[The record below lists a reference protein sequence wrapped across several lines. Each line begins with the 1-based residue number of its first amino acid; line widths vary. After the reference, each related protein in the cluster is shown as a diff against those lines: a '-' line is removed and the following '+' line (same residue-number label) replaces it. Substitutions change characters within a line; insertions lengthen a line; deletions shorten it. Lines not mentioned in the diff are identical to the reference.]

1 MPTSEISEPLL
12 QALHDALVG
21 QAREWAGSQG
31 LDVPGELPLAAPPSH
46 VKADI
51 SLSWALGLAKITKGS
66 PMAIAAALAGR
77 FSRLPEVA
85 EASVSSPGFVN
96 LRLKET
102 ALLAEAENA
111 LFHAGPY
118 KPRGSK
124 RKILIE
130 FVSANPTGPLHA
142 ASGRGATLGDALA
155 RILRMLGH
163 EVAMEYYVNDCGRQV
178 DMLGRSLEARRD
190 GKPVPEDGYHGSYLE
205 DLARQLPAQAKTWS
219 ATELSRYAVD
229 ALLKTHQED
238 MRAFDVHFDRY
249 FRESEL
255 HARKALEATLD
266 RLKSLGAV
274 YEKEGAVWFKRPE
287 EAASAEDDKDRVLV
301 RADGRPTYFLA
312 DIAYH
317 EDKYSR
323 GYPELID
330 IWGADHHGYVPRLK
344 GALEALGRAP
354 AGFHVILH
362 QLIRLMRGNEAVK
375 MSKRA
380 GEFVRLKDLVD
391 EVGKDACRFFFAMR
405 SPGSHLV
412 FDLELAKKQTAE
424 NPVYYC
430 QYVHARVCSIFREA
444 GKRGFP
450 ASPEALRG
458 AVQAEVRAPSGPS
471 GEALAPRGAA
481 LPAEAAFAKEERDLL
496 VKIAWFPETLAAC
509 ERELSPHPLATYL
522 LELAGLFHPFYEKCR
537 VLDPADRERTAF
549 RLLLIAGVRG
559 TIARGLEL
567 LGVSAPES
575 M

>member
-1 MPTSEISEPLL
+1 MVDPLL
-12 QALHDALVG
+12 STVHDALLDLARG
-21 QAREWAGSQG
+21 WARERGAE
-31 LDVPGELPLAAPPSH
+31 LPVDLPLAAPPAH
-46 VKADI
+46 IQADV
-51 SLSWALGLAKITKGS
+51 SLPWALGLAKSLKKNPMDIAKGLAERFS
-66 PMAIAAALAGR
+66 TLDDVAAA
-77 FSRLPEVA
+77 EVTP
-85 EASVSSPGFVN
+85 PGFVN
-96 LRLKET
+96 IRLKDA
-102 ALLAEAENA
+102 ALLSDLARGIARRA
-111 LFHAGPY
+111 PL
-118 KPRGSK
+118 KPRKRK

-155 RILRMLGH
+155 RILRELGH
-163 EVAMEYYVNDCGRQV
+163 EVSTEYYVNDCGRQV
-178 DMLGRSLEARRD
+178 GLLGLSLEARRD
-190 GKPVPEDGYHGSYLE
+190 GQPVPEDGYHGSYLE
-205 DLARQLPAQAKTWS
+205 SLARELPAEAKRWS
-219 ATELSRYAVD
+219 PERLSSYAVD

-238 MRAFDVHFDRY
+238 MRAFAVHFDRY

-255 HARKALEATLD
+255 HSGRALGKTLE

-287 EAASAEDDKDRVLV
+287 EATAAEDDKDRVLV

-323 GYPELID
+323 DFPELID
-330 IWGADHHGYVPRLK
+330 IWGTDHHGYVPRLK
-344 GALEALGRAP
+344 TALEALGRRP
-354 AGFHVILH
+354 ESFHVILH
-362 QLIRLMRGNEAVK
+362 QLIRLMRGSETVK

-412 FDLELAKKQTAE
+412 FDLELAKKQTSE

-444 GKRGFP
+444 AKRDFP
-450 ASPEALRG
+450 AAPEELGRASLQQRSPLVA
-458 AVQAEVRAPSGPS
+458 
-471 GEALAPRGAA
+471 
-481 LPAEAAFAKEERDLL
+481 EERDLL
-496 VKIAWFPETLAAC
+496 LKISWFPETLAAC

-522 LELAGLFHPFYEKCR
+522 LELAGLFHPFYERCR
-537 VLDPADRERTAF
+537 VLDPSDPARTSL
-549 RLLLIAGVRG
+549 RLLLCDGVRS
-559 TIARGLEL
+559 TIARGLGL